1 MQILNSTKPHYIRCI
16 KPNADCKALTFKKEE
31 VILQKP
37 FFFFFK
43 RYISKELF
51 RLCNFQDKCP
61 FRIID
66 GASEMAPVSSAA
78 CSDSTYLLLCE
89 KFSYQS
95 ARRSFRI
102 LPLQSARLIRVIW
115 LLAAQVTQ
123 ISSQRILTISLLAS
137 SGVWSGRAAKLDEI
151 S

>member
-37 FFFFFK
+37 FFFFK

-95 ARRSFRI
+95 ARRSFKI

-123 ISSQRILTISLLAS
+123 ISSQRILTIKVCLLLLV
-137 SGVWSGRAAKLDEI
+137 SGLGGLPS
-151 S
+151 

>member
-37 FFFFFK
+37 FFFFK

-61 FRIID
+61 FRIFD

-102 LPLQSARLIRVIW
+102 LPLQSARLVRVIW

-123 ISSQRILTISLLAS
+123 ISSQRILTIKVCLLLLV
-137 SGVWSGRAAKLDEI
+137 SGLGGLPS
-151 S
+151 

>member
-37 FFFFFK
+37 FFFFK
-43 RYISKELF
+43 QYISKELF

-123 ISSQRILTISLLAS
+123 ISSQRILTIKVCLLLLV
-137 SGVWSGRAAKLDEI
+137 SGLGGLPS
-151 S
+151 

>member
-37 FFFFFK
+37 FFFFK

-123 ISSQRILTISLLAS
+123 ISSQRILTIKVCLLLLV
-137 SGVWSGRAAKLDEI
+137 SGLGGLPS
-151 S
+151 